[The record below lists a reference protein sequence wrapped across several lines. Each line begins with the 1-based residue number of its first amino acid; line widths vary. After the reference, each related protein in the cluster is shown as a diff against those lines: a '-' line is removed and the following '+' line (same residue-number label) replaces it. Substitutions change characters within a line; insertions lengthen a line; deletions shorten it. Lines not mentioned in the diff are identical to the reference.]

1 MFPFPHDHQ
10 SEYLGF
16 EVSSTPQQEDFM
28 QQDLIMMPDSLD
40 VLPSHDLQGFSLSN
54 INISEANVNNK
65 DTDAHERKIMR
76 RDNER
81 QRRQLMAIRT
91 ASLRSLLPLESIKGK
106 RSLSEHINEAVN
118 YIKQLKEK
126 IQELNAKRE
135 ELRRVHQQYYSS
147 SAHDFSPE
155 ITGNLGTKS
164 TSNIMVGPT
173 CWGGVEIVV
182 STSSTNCSELE
193 GFALSGVLKALLAEG
208 LTIVECAST
217 TVNQRLFHT
226 IQCEVEDLACQ
237 NLPELQL
244 KLNYLCN
251 SG

>member
-10 SEYLGF
+10 SKNMELQI
-16 EVSSTPQQEDFM
+16 SSTPHQEDFM
-28 QQDLIMMPDSLD
+28 QQDLIMMRGSHE
-40 VLPSHDLQGFSLSN
+40 VLPSDLQGRSLSN
-54 INISEANVNNK
+54 INISEANINNMA
-65 DTDAHERKIMR
+65 TDSGERKILR

-81 QRRQLMAIRT
+81 QRRQVMAIRT
-91 ASLRSLLPLESIKGK
+91 ASLRSLLPLELIKGK
-106 RSLSEHINEAVN
+106 RSISEHINEAVN

-135 ELRRVHQQYYSS
+135 ELRRVYKHYSS

-155 ITGNLGTKS
+155 INENLGTKS

-182 STSSTNCSELE
+182 STNGTNCSELE
-193 GFALSGVLKALLAEG
+193 GFSLSGVLKALLAEG
-208 LTIVECAST
+208 LTVVECAST
-217 TVNQRLFHT
+217 TANQRLFHS
-226 IQCEVEDLACQ
+226 IQCEVDDLAC
-237 NLPELQL
+237 LDLSELQL
-244 KLNYLCN
+244 KLNFLCN